1 MQPRPTFRL
10 KLAILRNRNFLAYW
24 TSGNLSFV
32 GDMFGM
38 FAMQML
44 VMHLTGGDAAAMGT
58 VMAISGIPRFVFVLF
73 GGVLMDR
80 FSPIRVVI
88 LVRYSM
94 AVTQA
99 VLAILLFTAVI
110 QIWMLYVFA
119 VITGAIGSFLMPAQ
133 MTIVPSI
140 LEPRDLPAGNALNN
154 SAQQVIQSMAPA
166 IVGFCLA
173 LLSGYDI
180 FARDNLV
187 QDAARE
193 VLAYG
198 YAFFINAGCFVLSA
212 VMLIWVH
219 PVRQSVASQA
229 ESLVRNI
236 WTAFE
241 RMWADHP
248 LRAFVLYIACSQL
261 FTMGAQAVGQ
271 PIMAL
276 ERFQNL
282 NIMPAALALGM
293 FGTSSGIGAVL
304 GSLIGGFIVSPTE
317 RWFGLIMMSTA
328 LLRGLVMIG
337 LCFVHG
343 LFGTMVLF
351 VCFGTTVGYTSVL
364 FMTWMQTRIEIS
376 MLGRM
381 MGIMLFS
388 MMGLMPIS
396 MAISGWGIDVFGLD
410 MLFLVAGSGLVL
422 VALIGS
428 CSRSIRLLGYP
439 PERAAELLD
448 QRTNKNTV
456 VHRK

>member
-1 MQPRPTFRL
+1 
-10 KLAILRNRNFLAYW
+10 
-24 TSGNLSFV
+24 
-32 GDMFGM
+32 MFGM

-44 VMHLTGGDAAAMGT
+44 VMNLTGGDAGAMGT

-80 FSPIRVVI
+80 FSPIKVVI

-99 VLAILLFTAVI
+99 VLAILLFIGVI

-119 VITGAIGSFLMPAQ
+119 VITGALGSFLMPAQ

-180 FARDNLV
+180 FARDDLV
-187 QDAARE
+187 QDAVRE
-193 VLAYG
+193 LLAYS
-198 YAFFINAGCFVLSA
+198 YAFFINAGSFVLSA

-219 PVRQSVASQA
+219 PVRQSVAPQA

-261 FTMGAQAVGQ
+261 FIMGSQAVGQ

-282 NIMPAALALGM
+282 NIMPAAVALGM

-304 GSLIGGFIVSPTE
+304 GSLIGGFIVKPTE

-328 LLRGLVMIG
+328 LLRGLVLIG
-337 LCFVHG
+337 LGFIHG

-351 VCFGTTVGYTSVL
+351 VCFGTTAGYTSVL

-381 MGIMLFS
+381 MGVMLFS

-410 MLFLVAGSGLVL
+410 TLLLVSGCALIF

-428 CSRSIRLLGYP
+428 CSKSIRLLGYP
-439 PERAAELLD
+439 PERAVELRGRD
-448 QRTNKNTV
+448 DRIRGKRGTE
-456 VHRK
+456 